1 MCDAEYIDKKKLKVI
16 TFEKLLK
23 KWDNTH
29 YKKTFSPYINEWKWE
44 CNETNEEKYKNKILF
59 MLDHK
64 LGDGKK
70 LIRNKLIKLF
80 TNELNK
86 VKAIRKSNDYYG
98 TWDCWIEENIGVFAY
113 ENVLEMGGYY
123 TFTEIKK
130 KLKKIIVDMVDKFM
144 EEDHKKIADYL
155 SSMYGEGI
163 EISFRIIY
171 KVIQEVDNGYGSDIE
186 IQFRPDMFC

>member
-70 LIRNKLIKLF
+70 LIRNKLIKLY

-86 VKAIRKSNDYYG
+86 VKAIRKSSDYAN
-98 TWDCWIEENIGVFAY
+98 WDCWIEENIGVFAY

-144 EEDHKKIADYL
+144 EEDHKRIAAILSDRYGDY
-155 SSMYGEGI
+155 I
-163 EISFRIIY
+163 DIRFRIVY
-171 KVIQEVDNGYGSDIE
+171 TVIKEEQNGYDSDTE
-186 IQFRPDMFC
+186 IKFTPDIFC

>member
-1 MCDAEYIDKKKLKVI
+1 MCDAEYINKKQLKLIKL
-16 TFEKLLK
+16 EKLLK
-23 KWDNTH
+23 KWDKKH
-29 YKKTFSPYINEWKWE
+29 YNKTFSPYINEWEYESKE
-44 CNETNEEKYKNKILF
+44 YNKEKYKNKILF
-59 MLDHK
+59 MLDHR

-70 LIRNKLIKLF
+70 LIRKKLIKLF

-86 VKAIRKSNDYYG
+86 LSAIRASSNYG
-98 TWDCWIEENIGVFAY
+98 TWDCWLAENIGVFPY
-113 ENVLEMGGYY
+113 ECIIETEGYY
-123 TFTEIKK
+123 TFTKFKKEIKE
-130 KLKKIIVDMVDKFM
+130 KIIYFVDKFM